1 VLSVD
6 RNPLAVVVFMSREWL
21 MLVTVVRFCSV
32 SQSLATM
39 VDNNIKIQ
47 KNSELQTLLVQ
58 LLKMMA
64 GLRTPNALAAR
75 WNSCLQVAL
84 YIEMSTRQDG
94 S

>member
-1 VLSVD
+1 M
-6 RNPLAVVVFMSREWL
+6 A

-32 SQSLATM
+32 GQSLATM

-47 KNSELQTLLVQ
+47 NNSELQTLLVQ

-64 GLRTPNALAAR
+64 GLRTPNASAAR
-75 WNSCLQVAL
+75 RNLCLQVAL